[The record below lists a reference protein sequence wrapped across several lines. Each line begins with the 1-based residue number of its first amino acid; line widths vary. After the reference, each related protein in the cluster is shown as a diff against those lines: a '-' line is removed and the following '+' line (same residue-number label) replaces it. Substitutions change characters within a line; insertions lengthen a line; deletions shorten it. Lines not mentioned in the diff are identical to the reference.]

1 MKLKIYDCLVNRG
14 GDVALCEIAK
24 NGISEHELRVLREVH
39 GGEAITKVAHVGER
53 EFNQDDELNRLA
65 AIYGQRRI
73 EKLFG
78 IQIEN
83 FEEWVNSRMEGKGS
97 ARDSVAAFVRPQ
109 SSGEEEPTGDEE
121 PTGGDTATAT
131 GKFNGTLTL
140 DTFKKPAAMSQ
151 VE

>member
-1 MKLKIYDCLVNRG
+1 MKMKIYDCLVNRG
-14 GDVALCEIAK
+14 ADIALCEVAK
-24 NGISEHELRVLREVH
+24 TGISEHELRVLRDVH

-53 EFNQDDELNRLA
+53 EFNEDDEIKRLA

-83 FEEWVNSRMEGKGS
+83 FEDWVNSRMEGKGS
-97 ARDSVAAFVRPQ
+97 ARDSVAEFVRPVAA
-109 SSGEEEPTGDEE
+109 SEEAPAETGTPGPENLNN
-121 PTGGDTATAT
+121 TIALGG
-131 GKFNGTLTL
+131 
-140 DTFKKPAAMSQ
+140 FKSPALAPQ